1 MVKEEYIIFDKEELL
16 DRLNGMVREAERP
29 ADDLREA
36 DAVIDYVPD
45 GTLEK
50 WKANVLNS
58 LPVGASLQMAM
69 DVENFLDTIRG
80 VY

>member
-1 MVKEEYIIFDKEELL
+1 MVKEEYIIFDKENLI
-16 DRLNGMVREAERP
+16 DRLNEIVRDTERP
-29 ADDLREA
+29 ADDIREA

-58 LPVGASLQMAM
+58 LPERASLQMAM
-69 DVENFLDTIRG
+69 DVENFLDSIKG